1 MLKGKAKPCA
11 GLSEKVLNGMYSD
24 GYSPKS
30 VDHHVRP
37 IYSRLSRYC
46 EEHFEGMY
54 SINAGEAFMQ
64 MIQRENQSKE
74 QTDLNRNSVER
85 LDHALDGDFH
95 WRPAKSKLKP
105 YASSCYDAA
114 VARYEAYL
122 IQKGKTI
129 TNTRHHIH
137 LIAGFLAYMESIG
150 ISSLP
155 MIKAEH
161 IHERF
166 IAANDKAGFRKAVKM
181 FFRYACRYGLIENDI
196 SHWIPSVPC
205 HKPVPS
211 VYTKDEV
218 EKILGSI
225 DRTTSLGK
233 RNYCIIL
240 IAARLGIRSCDIAGL
255 KLGDIRHK
263 EGLVRVRQQKTD
275 ISVEYPILDEIAA
288 ALRDYLDNARPVSDL
303 PYVFLTQ
310 PRPISSGLST
320 QGIYAVV
327 SGSIVR
333 AGIDISSRR
342 HGAHSLRSSLASHLL
357 AEGKSYP
364 EIQQV
369 LGQTSPDV
377 ARHYI
382 RVEAERLRE
391 CAIEV
396 PAFPDGLTTYFQ
408 ERRWTDR

>member
-1 MLKGKAKPCA
+1 MLKEKAKLCSE
-11 GLSEKVLNGMYSD
+11 LSEKVLNEMCSD

-30 VDHHVRP
+30 VEHHVRP
-37 IYSRLSRYC
+37 VYNRLAEYC
-46 EEHFEGMY
+46 EEHFGGMY
-54 SINAGEAFMQ
+54 SVNAGKAFIQ
-64 MIQRENQSKE
+64 MVQRKNKSKE
-74 QTDLNRNSVER
+74 QTDLNRNSIER

-105 YASSCYDAA
+105 YASSCYDVAI
-114 VARYEAYL
+114 ARYEAYL
-122 IQKGKTI
+122 IQTGKTI

-181 FFRYACRYGLIENDI
+181 FFRYACKYGLTENDV
-196 SHWIPSVPC
+196 SHWIPTVPR

-211 VYTKDEV
+211 VYSKDEI
-218 EKILGSI
+218 EKILDSI

-255 KLGDIRHK
+255 KLEDIRYR
-263 EGLVRVRQQKTD
+263 EGIIRVTQQKTD
-275 ISVEYPILDEIAA
+275 VPVEYPILDEIYAA
-288 ALRDYLDNARPVSDL
+288 MRDYLDNARPDSDL

-310 PRPISSGLST
+310 PRPVSSALST
-320 QGIYAVV
+320 QGIHAVV
-327 SGSIVR
+327 SGAIAR
-333 AGIDISSRR
+333 AGIDMSSRR
-342 HGAHSLRSSLASHLL
+342 HGAHALRSSLASHLL
-357 AEGKSYP
+357 AEGKNYP

-369 LGQTSPDV
+369 LGQTSPDA

-391 CAIEV
+391 CAIGV
-396 PAFPDGLTTYFQ
+396 PVFPDELITYFR
-408 ERRWTDR
+408 ERR

>member
-1 MLKGKAKPCA
+1 MLKEKAKPCTE
-11 GLSEKVLNGMYSD
+11 LSEKVLNEMSSD

-30 VDHHVRP
+30 VEHHVRP
-37 IYSRLSRYC
+37 IYNRLAKYC
-46 EEHFEGMY
+46 EESFEGMY
-54 SINAGEAFMQ
+54 SVNAGKAFIR
-64 MIQRENQSKE
+64 MIQRKNQSKE
-74 QTDLNRNSVER
+74 QTDLNRNSIER

-95 WRPAKSKLKP
+95 WRPAKSKCKP
-105 YASSCYDAA
+105 YAASCYDVV
-114 VARYEAYL
+114 VAGYEAYL
-122 IQKGKTI
+122 FQTGRTI
-129 TNTRHHIH
+129 TNTRCHIH
-137 LIAGFLAYMESIG
+137 LIAGFLSYMESIG

-155 MIKAEH
+155 AINAEH

-166 IAANDKAGFRKAVKM
+166 IAANDKAGFRKAMKM

-196 SHWIPSVPC
+196 SRWIPSVPR
-205 HKPVPS
+205 HRPVPS
-211 VYTKDEV
+211 VYTEAEI
-218 EKILGSI
+218 EKMLGLI

-240 IAARLGIRSCDIAGL
+240 MAAKLGIRSCDIAGL
-255 KLGDIRHK
+255 KLEDIQRK
-263 EGLVRVRQQKTD
+263 EGIIRVTQQKTD
-275 ISVEYPILDEIAA
+275 IPVEYPILDEISE
-288 ALRDYLDNARPVSDL
+288 ALEDYLNNARPESCL
-303 PYVFLTQ
+303 PYIFLTK
-310 PRPISSGLST
+310 PRPVSSILST

-327 SGSIVR
+327 SEAIAK

-342 HGAHSLRSSLASHLL
+342 HGAHALRSSLASHLL
-357 AEGKSYP
+357 AEGKNYP

-396 PAFPDGLTTYFQ
+396 PGFPNELIIYFQ
-408 ERRWTDR
+408 ERRRIDR